1 MRIPNSLFDRTC
13 RFINSSSDGETYT
26 TKDYISTVGQYE
38 NNTRWKTYSNN
49 RRCTTYGYRS
59 LLRATGF
66 TKQVKR
72 GVWVKL
78 KHIPDWFDYGHL
90 NTLAGYTVRG
100 DNGKWICEYK
110 GLTKA
115 DIRLLLDTNNSP
127 KNITVTT
134 SEPKPVI
141 FGKGLPLINVNSHA
155 AGSIDLTLRETYP
168 ANVEG
173 STEFKIAGSIGCTVE
188 KITKEES
195 QFINQ
200 SKREIPTQEIVNL
213 GLLRSAIASTDMITT
228 SDSILHARVLN
239 AITILQDIEKSM
251 SAKINAQLFNG
262 KL

>member
-13 RFINSSSDGETYT
+13 RFINSSSAGESYT

-49 RRCTTYGYRS
+49 RYYTTYGYRS

-110 GLTKA
+110 GLTRA
-115 DIRLLLDTNNSP
+115 DIRLLLDTGNSP
-127 KNITVTT
+127 KNIAVTP

-141 FGKGLPLINVNSHA
+141 FGKGLPLINVSSHA
-155 AGSIDLTLRETYP
+155 AGSIDLTRRETYP
-168 ANVEG
+168 ADVPSAEY
-173 STEFKIAGSIGCTVE
+173 IAGSIGCTVE

-200 SKREIPTQEIVNL
+200 SKREIPTHEIVNL

-251 SAKINAQLFNG
+251 SAKIDAQLFNG